1 MMSQCSKRELVD
13 AIRPRYL
20 KAPRNEK
27 SKIIDEFI
35 ANTGC
40 HRKHAIRLLR
50 KGYPARKKKRSGRKK
65 KYQGEVVQ
73 ALTQIWEIC
82 GRICSKRLKP
92 FLPEMVAVLERHKEI
107 VLEAGV
113 KELLLSMSCAT
124 IDRCLQKEH
133 FEKKHGISTTR
144 PGTLLKNAIMV
155 RTFTDWNEARPG
167 FMEIDLVAHCGGS
180 TEGQFCYT
188 LTAVDIATGWTECL
202 AVKNRTQEAVFD
214 QIVQMR
220 ERLPF
225 PLLGLDSD
233 NGSEFINDMLYRYCM
248 KEMITFTRSRP
259 YRKNDQAH
267 VEQKNWTV
275 VRRTVGYDRYET
287 PEQLSLLQS
296 IYADLRYY
304 VNFFQPV
311 LKLVGR
317 KQLAERKFTK
327 VYDRAATPLQRALQS
342 SEMPVQTKA
351 ALINAYLHCNPVALK
366 NKIDDNVADLWHL
379 SR

>member
-1 MMSQCSKRELVD
+1 MMSQGSKRELVE

-20 KAPRNEK
+20 KAPRKEK
-27 SKIIDEFI
+27 SSILDEFI
-35 ANTGC
+35 AITGD

-50 KGYPARKKKRSGRKK
+50 KGYAVRKKKRSGRKK

-73 ALTQIWEIC
+73 ALVRIWEIC

-92 FLPEMVAVLERHKEI
+92 FLPEMVAVLERHREM
-107 VLEAGV
+107 EFSAEV

-124 IDRCLQKEH
+124 MDRCLSKEH
-133 FEKKHGISTTR
+133 FEKKRGISTTK
-144 PGTLLKNAIMV
+144 PGTLLRKSIAV
-155 RTFTDWNEARPG
+155 KTFSDWNEDKPG
-167 FMEIDLVAHCGGS
+167 FMEIDLVAHCGS
-180 TEGQFCYT
+180 SVEGQFCYT
-188 LTAVDIATGWTECL
+188 LTAVDISTGWTECL
-202 AVKNRTQEAVFD
+202 AVKNRTQEAVFT
-214 QIVQMR
+214 QIIQMR

-233 NGSEFINDMLYRYCM
+233 NGGEFINDILYRYCL
-248 KEMITFTRSRP
+248 KEEITFTRSRP

-267 VEQKNWTV
+267 VEQKNWSV

-296 IYADLRYY
+296 IYADLRLY

-317 KQLAERKFTK
+317 RKLEEHKFIK
-327 VYDRAATPLQRALQS
+327 LYDIATTPLQRCLQS
-342 SEMPVQTKA
+342 PEMSVHTKA
-351 ALINAYLHCNPVALK
+351 KLIHAYLICNPVALK
-366 NKIDDNVADLWHL
+366 TKIDDNVASLWHL
-379 SR
+379 PR